1 MFVSFSF
8 LYIFYGYSQSFILD
22 LMRLVFT
29 FLLLSC
35 SLHKI
40 EDEVD
45 PSAQVNFDFVIFV
58 FVLQFNE
65 VAESF

>member
-1 MFVSFSF
+1 MD
-8 LYIFYGYSQSFILD
+8 IQSFILD